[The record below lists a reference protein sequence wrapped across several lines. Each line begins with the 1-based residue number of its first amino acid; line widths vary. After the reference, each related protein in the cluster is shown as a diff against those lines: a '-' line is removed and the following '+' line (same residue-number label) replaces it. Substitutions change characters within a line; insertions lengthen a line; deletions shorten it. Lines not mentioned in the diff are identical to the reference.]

1 MRFEMLKFIR
11 DDFVIINDFST
22 HCRDLL
28 HMAQNPRRGEITK
41 MPERCHTFFTR
52 HVSGNSSDI
61 VEDNI
66 ILTYCQSIVDALKE
80 VFDFDAVVN
89 NNLPAVVYPEG
100 CGMGLHDDLYHNSD
114 DPERRENVH
123 VFSSVHYL
131 NDDYY
136 GGELVF
142 PDLDVTI
149 TPKENMMLLFACRYR
164 HVANPVRNGIKV
176 SSTKFWRDKN
186 ADSAV

>member
-1 MRFEMLKFIR
+1 MAEYVLE
-11 DDFVIINDFST
+11 DFVIIRNFT
-22 HCRDLL
+22 EHCAALL
-28 HMAQNPRRGEITK
+28 EMVHNPREGEIVE
-41 MPERCHTFFTR
+41 MSDRCYNFFTR
-52 HVSGNSSDI
+52 HVIDGGSQDSE
-61 VEDNI
+61 EDQI
-66 ILTYCQSIVDALKE
+66 ILAYSQGIADALKK

-89 NNLPAVVYPEG
+89 NALPAVVYPEG

-114 DPERRENVH
+114 DPDKRENVH

-131 NDDYY
+131 NDDYD

-142 PDLDVTI
+142 PDIDTTI
-149 TPKENMMLLFACRYR
+149 TPEENMMLLFACHYKHRG
-164 HVANPVRNGIKV
+164 NPATNGIKV

>member
-1 MRFEMLKFIR
+1 MLKFIR

-66 ILTYCQSIVDALKE
+66 ILTYCQSIVDAFGRSPTL
-80 VFDFDAVVN
+80 
-89 NNLPAVVYPEG
+89 
-100 CGMGLHDDLYHNSD
+100 MGALMPMKST
-114 DPERRENVH
+114 
-123 VFSSVHYL
+123 SS
-131 NDDYY
+131 
-136 GGELVF
+136 
-142 PDLDVTI
+142 
-149 TPKENMMLLFACRYR
+149 A
-164 HVANPVRNGIKV
+164 A
-176 SSTKFWRDKN
+176 WRI
-186 ADSAV
+186 